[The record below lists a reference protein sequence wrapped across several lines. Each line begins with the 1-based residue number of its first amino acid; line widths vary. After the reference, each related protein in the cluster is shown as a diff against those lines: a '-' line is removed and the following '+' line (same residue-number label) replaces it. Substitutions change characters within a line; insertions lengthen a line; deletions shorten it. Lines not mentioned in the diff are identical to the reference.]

1 MNIPLKDCQDIID
14 QIQSMRED
22 KRIDKGRGNNVKST
36 SLTRYREASTS
47 IVSQAEKH
55 GYLSEK
61 QAAYLKG
68 IVMDYQHIQRIN
80 ARYEPEFREE
90 VLSFLENI
98 IQYAETRGNGLSSN
112 QVRDRAEQIR
122 DDEYFWGAHFDS
134 TQRLLTALRRKGVKT
149 GTLEKRLVQF
159 KRKTTGV

>member
-55 GYLSEK
+55 GYLNEK
-61 QAAYLKG
+61 QTPYL
-68 IVMDYQHIQRIN
+68 
-80 ARYEPEFREE
+80 
-90 VLSFLENI
+90 
-98 IQYAETRGNGLSSN
+98 
-112 QVRDRAEQIR
+112 
-122 DDEYFWGAHFDS
+122 
-134 TQRLLTALRRKGVKT
+134 
-149 GTLEKRLVQF
+149 
-159 KRKTTGV
+159 